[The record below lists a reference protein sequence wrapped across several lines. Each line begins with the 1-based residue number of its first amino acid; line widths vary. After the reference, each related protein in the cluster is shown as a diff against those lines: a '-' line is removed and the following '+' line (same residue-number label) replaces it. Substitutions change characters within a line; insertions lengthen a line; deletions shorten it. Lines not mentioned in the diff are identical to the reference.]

1 MTLREE
7 LLSELAET
15 CRHQQAVIGALSAAV
30 ALLLVALVLV
40 ALL

>member
-7 LLSELAET
+7 LLSELAAR

-30 ALLLVALVLV
+30 ALLLLALVLV
-40 ALL
+40 VLL

>member
-7 LLSELAET
+7 LLEELAER
-15 CRHQQAVIGALSAAV
+15 CRHQQAMIGALSAAV
-30 ALLLVALVLV
+30 ALLLLSLVVV